1 MYRPKIMQIIRR
13 IVGSLITAVRN
24 LSPTCRQASRLQSEQ
39 LDHPLPTSQ
48 RVGLRIHLL
57 LCRWCRRYGR
67 QLGFLRNAVRVQ
79 DENSHLPEN
88 ATLSSDARE
97 RMKRA
102 VREHVDR
109 S

>member
-1 MYRPKIMQIIRR
+1 MQIIRR
-13 IVGSLITAVRN
+13 IVGLLKTAARN
-24 LSPTCRQASRLQSEQ
+24 LSPTCRDASRLQSEQ
-39 LDHPLPTSQ
+39 FDHLIPASQ

-67 QLGFLRNAVRVQ
+67 QLDFLRKVVRAQ
-79 DENSHLPEN
+79 NENSRLPEN

-102 VREHVDR
+102 VREHEHR